1 MAWTDAMRRATATAA
16 GDHIAEHCR
25 DEYCP
30 RLPCRMYKAG
40 QADGYDKGYDRGFLD
55 GEAAGF
61 SAGFAAGA
69 ASSTGSG

>member
-1 MAWTDAMRRATATAA
+1 MAWTRTWTAGTAR
-16 GDHIAEHCR
+16 GSNDHMAEHCK
-25 DEYCP
+25 DELCH

-40 QADGYDKGYDRGFLD
+40 KRDGWDEGYDRGFID

-69 ASSTGSG
+69 ASSGSG